1 MKDLFKIFRKFLYP
15 LAILYDGVTQLRN
28 KLYDKGLLTSYTFN
42 FPIIAVGNLS
52 VGGTGKTPM
61 IEYLVRLLSSDYRLA
76 TLSRGYKRKSAGF
89 VLANATTLMEE
100 IGDEPYQYYSKF
112 SNITVAVDADRVNG
126 VEQIMNMK
134 PSTDVVLLDDAYQH
148 RKIAAGFYILLTAY
162 DELYIN
168 DFVLPA
174 GNLRESRRNAQRSN
188 IIVVTKCPADLSVNE
203 QESIIKKINLPHKKV
218 FFTTIS
224 YAPEVFNTKKSIA
237 LNDLGDDFIAVAG
250 IAKPTYFYKHLK
262 LTKEKYLTF
271 PDHHHFST
279 EDILR
284 ILEKANGRKII
295 TTEKDYM
302 RLQHLIDK
310 SQLYYLPIE
319 MKFLSDAQEFNQI
332 IKDYV
337 AKNSRNSSVFKTKK

>member
-76 TLSRGYKRKSAGF
+76 TLSRGYKRKSDGF

-134 PSTDVVLLDDAYQH
+134 PSTEIVLLDDAYQH
-148 RKIAAGFYILLTAY
+148 RKIATGLYILLTAY

-168 DFVLPA
+168 DLVLPA

-224 YAPEVFNTKKSIA
+224 YAPEVFNTKKIIA

-279 EDILR
+279 EDIFR

-319 MKFLSDAQEFNQI
+319 MKFLSDAQKFNQI
-332 IKDYV
+332 IRDYV
-337 AKNSRNSSVFKTKK
+337 AKNSRNDSVFKTKK